1 MHIYGDTLE
10 SYVNRDLPPAAL
22 TAIDTH
28 VSNCVFCAHALAEEA
43 VVSTTW
49 ERRGLLGR
57 LVRVEGATTGDAA
70 DELDDRAAA

>member
-1 MHIYGDTLE
+1 MHLYGNTLE

-22 TAIDTH
+22 AAIDTH

-43 VVSTTW
+43 VVATSW

-57 LVRVEGATTGDAA
+57 LVRVEGATTGNAV
-70 DELDDRAAA
+70 DEFDDRAAA